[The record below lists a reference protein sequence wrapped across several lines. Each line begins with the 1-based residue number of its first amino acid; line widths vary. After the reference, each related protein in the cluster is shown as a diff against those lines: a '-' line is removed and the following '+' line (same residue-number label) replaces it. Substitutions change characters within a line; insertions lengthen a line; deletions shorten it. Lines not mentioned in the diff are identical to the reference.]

1 MRNTDSPITTIA
13 ARALRA
19 LAHPATVT
27 CVLLLLLNDRVLR
40 VHWPSWATGKLGD
53 VAWLAFA
60 PLVVALPLA
69 VLVPSLTPR
78 RSRRAHS
85 RATIGLALALVGA
98 LFAIVKAWPAA
109 TAAFS
114 HGFRALFG
122 WTPRIVCDPT
132 DLLTLPALALAY
144 RIWMR
149 AGEPGT
155 PRGLQPLWARKARG
169 AGWRGSSAGATA
181 PQSGEKRPW
190 PRGRRRGW
198 AVLALAALATL
209 GNSGPPDEGIV
220 CLRIDGDRI
229 LAGPRHSYAFTNTFA
244 SDDGGLTWT
253 LIEEEPASEPEVIC
267 AGRTEAWP
275 VTGADGE
282 IFRLVPGR
290 RIERSDDGGAT
301 WITEVSLAGEDA
313 RLAYYQRTRM
323 NYGAV
328 TGPHDV
334 LVVPSPNPQGSPN
347 PEGSPGH
354 IIVAMGLEGVLVRT
368 APGADGTE
376 PGVWTWQ
383 AVGPYRFEPLTGIAE
398 LYVVL
403 RGELGLAAAAG
414 FIALAMA
421 GWRGYRWP
429 LRVLSVI
436 VALGTTLT
444 QLILHPAITSN
455 YGTMMAGFAVLA
467 GVGAALIVG
476 IIAAI
481 LQVRR
486 QATSPWRLA
495 GLWLLSSLLYLA
507 PFVIW
512 ALGRITPYIAA
523 AWIAVIVSVVAWAA
537 SALAPRPFHGDN
549 LRP

>member
-1 MRNTDSPITTIA
+1 MPSTNPPAKTVL
-13 ARALRA
+13 ARALGA
-19 LAHPATVT
+19 LAHPITVT
-27 CVLLLLLNDRVLR
+27 CVLMLLLNDHVLR
-40 VHWPSWATGKLGD
+40 LHWPSWATGKLGD

-69 VLVPSLTPR
+69 ILAPRLTPR

-85 RATIGLALALVGA
+85 RTAIGLALALVGA
-98 LFAIVKAWPAA
+98 VFAVVKALPAA
-109 TAAFS
+109 TTAFS
-114 HGFRALFG
+114 HSFRAVFG

-144 RIWMR
+144 WIWMR
-149 AGEPGT
+149 AGEPRS
-155 PRGLQPLWARKARG
+155 PRVRRTRRVRIVNQ
-169 AGWRGSSAGATA
+169 
-181 PQSGEKRPW
+181 W

-220 CLRIDGDRI
+220 CLKLDGDRI

-244 SDDGGLTWT
+244 SHDGGLTWT
-253 LIEEEPASEPEVIC
+253 MIEDELASEAEVIC

-282 IFRLVPGR
+282 TFRLVSGR
-290 RIERSDDGGAT
+290 RIERSDDDGAT
-301 WITEVSLAGEDA
+301 WITEVSLSGEDA
-313 RLAYYQRTRM
+313 RLAYYQHTRM
-323 NYGAV
+323 NYGAAA
-328 TGPHDV
+328 GPHDV
-334 LVVPSPNPQGSPN
+334 LIVPSPNPQGSQDPQ
-347 PEGSPGH
+347 GSPGH

-368 APGADGTE
+368 APSADKTA
-376 PGVWTWQ
+376 PGIWTWQ
-383 AVGPYRFEPLTGIAE
+383 AVGPYCFEPLTTIAQ

-403 RGELGLAAAAG
+403 QGELGLAAAAG

-421 GWRGYRWP
+421 GWRTYRWP
-429 LRVLSVI
+429 LRVLSVV
-436 VALGTTLT
+436 VALGTALT
-444 QLILHPAITSN
+444 QLVFHPAITSN

-476 IIAAI
+476 AIGAI

-486 QATSPWRLA
+486 RTTSPWRLA
-495 GLWLLSSLLYLA
+495 GLWLWSSLLYLA

-512 ALGRITPYIAA
+512 ARGWITPYIAA
-523 AWIAVIVSVVAWAA
+523 AWIAVIFTVATWAA
-537 SALAPRPFHGDN
+537 SALTPRPFHGDN
-549 LRP
+549 LKP